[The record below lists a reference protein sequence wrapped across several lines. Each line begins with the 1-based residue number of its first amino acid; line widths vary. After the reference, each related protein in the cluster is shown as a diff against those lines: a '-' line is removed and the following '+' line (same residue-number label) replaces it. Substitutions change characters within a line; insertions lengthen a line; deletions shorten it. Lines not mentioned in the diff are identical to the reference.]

1 MASKI
6 IVNLDTS
13 KEKYIVAKCKQNDDL
28 TLEAFIYENGEPLD
42 LTNKEITIQALKAD
56 NTYIIQ
62 NTDITKSNNNF
73 TANLVKDFTRVPGET
88 KIEIVL
94 VDSSKQN
101 TTFSFYLEVVGSII
115 RGAVESSDSVTA
127 LEKMQEAVI
136 EIGRINQE
144 TQTLVNNAG
153 AASKEEV
160 NKINASLEQM
170 NDFNKYPQSP
180 KPPKSGVQTNS
191 YKIIKKTGENELTV
205 IQKTNKGYIKYVLE
219 RGFGASQEG
228 TDYGGN
234 HDLLRIVNVSHLQDG
249 YVYTDVASPKTG
261 TYESVLYQE
270 GARNII
276 EQLLMYT
283 PSFDN
288 NKAFSSKGVN
298 GLGCYGLK
306 YGMSVEFEMEITSQS
321 KANLLTLASSTCS
334 QNINIYV
341 NDIKVKNF
349 NPRQFYFGENGIGVV
364 EFNVPTKSTTND
376 KISVKIENADSTGLF
391 YLCALNY
398 KKLNEYKG
406 EYITDFKFIG
416 SDKAGWI
423 ESKGASD
430 YAMYDYDKK
439 LWLGSYH
446 GGEVLEVEQITWS
459 SQRICESEYY
469 LSSTTLQNIELND
482 WRIQEYF
489 KIYQRTNLANGG
501 GKMVS
506 IFSFNVDGT
515 IDMDFGYSEGTIN
528 LSNFYTALTC
538 TNTNF
543 RYLFYPFYKSFGV
556 TPSNDYFNFQTTEGK
571 ISQVNSID
579 GLQLDIRFTKFN
591 ESKNSRG
598 CSIADNVAYRKFY
611 YGVVYGKPTIVKN
624 VSFSKSLDFIV
635 R

>member
-6 IVNLDTS
+6 SIDLDTS
-13 KEKYIVAKCKQNDDL
+13 KENYLVSKCKQNDDL
-28 TLEAFIYENGEPLD
+28 ELEAFIHDKGLELD

-62 NTDITKSNNNF
+62 NTDIVKENNKI
-73 TANLVKDFTRVPGET
+73 TVNLVKDFTRVPGET

-94 VDSSKQN
+94 VESSKQN
-101 TTFSFYLEVVGSII
+101 TTFSFYLEVVGSVI
-115 RGAVESSDSVTA
+115 RGAVQSSDSVTA

-191 YKIIKKTGENELTV
+191 YKIIKKTGEKELTV

-228 TDYGGN
+228 IDYGGS

-249 YVYTDVASPKTG
+249 YVYADVSTPKTG

-270 GARNII
+270 GARNVI

-459 SQRICESEYY
+459 SQRICENEYY

-538 TNTNF
+538 THTNF
-543 RYLFYPFYKSFGV
+543 QYLFYPFYKSFGV

>member
-1 MASKI
+1 MNTKI
-6 IVNLDTS
+6 IEFDLN
-13 KEKYIVAKCKQNDDL
+13 KELYGNIVAKQGDTKSRFLLFKLLDGAIPFNLTNRSVRVYGLKKDGTEIFNDLIINDATKGCC
-28 TLEAFIYENGEPLD
+28 TLE
-42 LTNKEITIQALKAD
+42 LTNQILAIAGEVKLELM
-56 NTYIIQ
+56 IIEGDKKL
-62 NTDITKSNNNF
+62 TSNVF
-73 TANLVKDFTRVPGET
+73 T
-88 KIEIVL
+88 
-94 VDSSKQN
+94 
-101 TTFSFYLEVVGSII
+101 LEVRKSINSNE
-115 RGAVESSDSVTA
+115 AVESSNEFISLLNA
-127 LEKMQEAVI
+127 LK
-136 EIGRINQE
+136 EIDEWNREFADKSGK
-144 TQTLVNNAG
+144 L
-153 AASKEEV
+153 EELYIPKL
-160 NKINASLEQM
+160 NELNSQLEQI

-180 KPPKSGVQTNS
+180 KPPKTGVQTNS
-191 YKIIKKTGENELTV
+191 YKIIKKTGEKELTV

-228 TDYGGN
+228 IDYGGS

-288 NKAFSSKGVN
+288 NKAFSSKGIN

-306 YGMSVEFEMEITSQS
+306 YGMSVEFEMEITSQG
-321 KANLLTLASSTCS
+321 KANLLTLSSPTCS
-334 QNINIYV
+334 KNINIYV
-341 NDIKVKNF
+341 NGIKVKNF
-349 NPRQFYFGENGIGVV
+349 NPRQFYFGANGIGIV
-364 EFNVPTKSTTND
+364 EFDVPTKSTTND
-376 KISVKIENADSTGLF
+376 KIRVKIENADSTGLF

-398 KKLNEYKG
+398 KKLNEYEG

-469 LSSTTLQNIELND
+469 LSSTTLKNIELND
-482 WRIQEYF
+482 WRIQEDF
-489 KIYQRTNLANGG
+489 KIYQRTNLANDG

-528 LSNFYTALTC
+528 VSNFYTALTC
-538 TNTNF
+538 THTNF
-543 RYLFYPFYKSFGV
+543 QYLFYPFYKYFG
-556 TPSNDYFNFQTTEGK
+556 TPLNEFFNFQTTEGK

>member
-1 MASKI
+1 MANIKNYIENIRSAIFGKE
-6 IVNLDTS
+6 VRGSLADGLDA
-13 KEKYIVAKCKQNDDL
+13 I
-28 TLEAFIYENGEPLD
+28 
-42 LTNKEITIQALKAD
+42 NKET
-56 NTYIIQ
+56 
-62 NTDITKSNNNF
+62 
-73 TANLVKDFTRVPGET
+73 E
-88 KIEIVL
+88 
-94 VDSSKQN
+94 N
-101 TTFSFYLEVVGSII
+101 TTFRQKHLENTFEQLIINEGNSNAEVVDARVGENGTSFEKLGD
-115 RGAVESSDSVTA
+115 RLDNFDSH
-127 LEKMQEAVI
+127 LEE
-136 EIGRINQE
+136 
-144 TQTLVNNAG
+144 
-153 AASKEEV
+153 
-160 NKINASLEQM
+160 M

-180 KPPKSGVQTNS
+180 KPPKIGGQTNS

-228 TDYGGN
+228 IDYGKN

-249 YVYTDVASPKTG
+249 YVYTDVSTPKAG
-261 TYESVLYQE
+261 AYESILYQE
-270 GARNII
+270 GARNVI

-283 PSFDN
+283 PSFNN

-306 YGMSVEFEMEITSQS
+306 YGMSVEFEMEITSKG
-321 KANLLTLASSTCS
+321 KANLLTLASPTCS

-349 NPRQFYFGENGIGVV
+349 NPRQFYFGSNGLGVV
-364 EFNVPTKSTTND
+364 EFDVPTKSTTND
-376 KISVKIENADSTGLF
+376 KIRVRIENEDSTGLF

-446 GGEVLEVEQITWS
+446 GGEVLEGEQITWS
-459 SQRICESEYY
+459 SQRISESEYY

-482 WRIQEYF
+482 WRIQEDF
-489 KIYQRTNLANGG
+489 KIYQRTNLAAGG

-506 IFSFNVDGT
+506 IFSFNIDGT
-515 IDMDFGYSEGTIN
+515 IDMDFGYSEGAIKF
-528 LSNFYTALTC
+528 SNFYTALTC
-538 TNTNF
+538 THTNF
-543 RYLFYPFYKSFGV
+543 QYLFYPFYKSFSV
-556 TPSNDYFNFQTTEGK
+556 TPSNEFFNFQTTEGK
-571 ISQVNSID
+571 ISQVNAID

-598 CSIADNVAYRKFY
+598 CSIADNIAYRKFY

-624 VSFSKSLDFIV
+624 ISFSKSLDFIV